1 MRKTRNRLR
10 IRREHLLGKDALSM
24 REEIEIQS
32 IQRRLSKPKMT
43 DDELYNWAVNY
54 LAHK

>member
-10 IRREHLLGKDALSM
+10 IRREHLLGKDVLSM

-54 LAHK
+54 FAHK